1 MLKLKALLA
10 KILKALAGLR
20 VSPTYQS
27 NVGATIFSGTWTA
40 PADGIVVLVGTFNT
54 SGSGAY
60 WYVQDS
66 SDIIGAMCL
75 NSANGYRQSTV
86 IPVYKGG
93 KYKTY
98 ASNALTTATGWFY
111 KTNCILGG
119 GIALTQVISRVIHFL
134 GGGYLAEIKSS
145 IIEIL
150 NCASE
155 GLWRRG
161 KELEYTTR
169 HRNWLYEWSHRTATE
184 RIEWDHSRIQ
194 EHWLNHADIYPL
206 FAVSDICKGLYRR
219 NLADLETVITR
230 ERGWCYA

>member
-1 MLKLKALLA
+1 MRSLQAVISM
-10 KILKALAGLR
+10 ILKVLIGLR

-40 PADGIVVLVGTFNT
+40 PADGIVVLVATFNT

-93 KYKTY
+93 TYKTY
-98 ASNALTTATGWFY
+98 ASSSLTTATGWFY

-119 GIALTQVISRVIHFL
+119 GVLRKRSVLSAFTVYR
-134 GGGYLAEIKSS
+134 K
-145 IIEIL
+145 
-150 NCASE
+150 
-155 GLWRRG
+155 
-161 KELEYTTR
+161 
-169 HRNWLYEWSHRTATE
+169 
-184 RIEWDHSRIQ
+184 
-194 EHWLNHADIYPL
+194 
-206 FAVSDICKGLYRR
+206 AVG
-219 NLADLETVITR
+219 A
-230 ERGWCYA
+230 